1 MNAIFFEVI
10 ILVVMTISTQTQT
23 LNIVRN
29 LNYNEH

>member
-1 MNAIFFEVI
+1 MDATFFAVI